1 MAYEKTSSPDAT
13 IKLGCDQ
20 QNVSATLVDPIL
32 KKKSENNIDKNEKMD
47 RGRVDYYFSIKKSF
61 LQVFKPCQYSVSSF
75 VKTIFN
81 QKNKNRIRN
90 QHETYI
96 RGWIFKLKI

>member
-20 QNVSATLVDPIL
+20 RNVSATLVDPIL

-47 RGRVDYYFSIKKSF
+47 RRTVDYHFSIKKSF
-61 LQVFKPCQYSVSSF
+61 LQVFKPCQYSAFSF
-75 VKTIFN
+75 VKTLFS
-81 QKNKNRIRN
+81 QKNKIRIRN
-90 QHETYI
+90 QHKNLHVVMDI
-96 RGWIFKLKI
+96 